1 MKEVLFVTFPN
12 NVIQQKKGTN
22 WLKFGGQTTVLSGI
36 YIGNTLLTG
45 VMSGNI
51 LEWKGNSIS
60 GQRKAHEGPC
70 NALYARK
77 A

>member
-1 MKEVLFVTFPN
+1 M
-12 NVIQQKKGTN
+12 
-22 WLKFGGQTTVLSGI
+22 KFGGQTTVLSGI
-36 YIGNTLLTG
+36 YVGNTLLTG